1 MRFQPSIGRL
11 FLGVGLLAAAL
22 LHGTVCDAAPA
33 AAPAATA
40 GAAPKKAAAGAT
52 PKKKAGA
59 DAAATAG
66 GPDAATKKAAREAY
80 AAGEKAY
87 TAGDYTTA
95 YDQFKK
101 AHDLIPTIHA
111 EYWMAMAASYGSD
124 AGAAYAG
131 LSNVVASPEASK
143 LGDDKVAS
151 ATARLEELKKTP
163 AAVNV
168 TSVPPGAEVSVD
180 GAAQPGVTPVTVSVL
195 SGTHRLGLG
204 LKGYDHYETDL
215 AVTPGQKLDQN
226 VELTK
231 SPEPPPAPVVAPAP
245 VPVKAATPPPA
256 PPPKEPKNLLPAY
269 ITLGVGAVGAVVGT
283 VFGVQALSAKSDF
296 DKKPTNDNADR
307 AERDALIADMGF
319 AVALTLGITG
329 VVLLVSDDSSEVTAR
344 EEHARRPARARLD
357 IAPVVTRSTQGAAAR
372 LTF

>member
-1 MRFQPSIGRL
+1 LALGLASLTVTSISAPS
-11 FLGVGLLAAAL
+11 VCHAAP
-22 LHGTVCDAAPA
+22 PA
-33 AAPAATA
+33 AA
-40 GAAPKKAAAGAT
+40 AAPKKAAAAKPAT
-52 PKKKAGA
+52 
-59 DAAATAG
+59 DAAPAA
-66 GPDAATKKAAREAY
+66 GPDAATKKAARDAY

-111 EYWMAMAASYGSD
+111 QYWMAMSASYGSD
-124 AGAAYAG
+124 PGAAYAG
-131 LSNVVASPEASK
+131 LSEVVSSPEASK
-143 LGDDKVAS
+143 LGDDKIAS
-151 ATARLEELKKTP
+151 ATARLEELKKVP

-180 GAAQPGVTPVTVSVL
+180 GAAQPGVTPVTVSVP

-204 LKGYDHYETDL
+204 LQGYQNYETDL
-215 AVTPGQKLDQN
+215 TVAPGQKVDQN

-231 SPEPPPAPVVAPAP
+231 AAPPPPPVPAASPPPPQKAPPPPA
-245 VPVKAATPPPA
+245 
-256 PPPKEPKNLLPAY
+256 PPKEPKNLLPAY
-269 ITLGVGAVGAVVGT
+269 ITLGVGAAGAIVGT
-283 VFGVQALSAKSDF
+283 IFGVQALSAKSDF
-296 DKKPTNDNADR
+296 DKNPTNSNADR

-329 VVLLVSDDSSEVTAR
+329 VVLLVSDDTSEVTAHH
-344 EEHARRPARARLD
+344 EPAHKVAKARLD
-357 IAPVVTRSTQGAAAR
+357 VAPIVTQTTQGAAAR